1 MFAMLNFWLVF
12 RYGLTLAF
20 LAGLLFG
27 IREVAAKRPLGWITV
42 ALCGMA
48 LCEQTGAFA
57 FHFLGLSSFQQLDH
71 IYPYVRGMLVPVGVF
86 ALVTPAISLFW
97 NDAKGRPVEQP
108 VWSQG
113 QRLLASAI
121 IAAAILPF
129 SVGLALA
136 MLKWREL
143 FVPTAVASVLA
154 VPGVIVWLLAS
165 RYLEKLR
172 VQKDPD
178 ERSITL
184 WAYGIASLG
193 SLGALFSALFAF
205 VLLGLQQG
213 WIRP

>member
-1 MFAMLNFWLVF
+1 MPTFSLVF
-12 RYGLTLAF
+12 RGVLTL
-20 LAGLLFG
+20 GLLASLIWS
-27 IREVAAKRPLGWITV
+27 IREISAKRRMSFVTLPT
-42 ALCGMA
+42 CGIA

-136 MLKWREL
+136 MLKSREL